1 MAGLKPRAKTLVEL
15 AENARF
21 YVASVPLPMEP
32 KAAALLDADGRAA
45 LAGLAPGLLALKS
58 FEEGSIEDAV
68 RRYADDHGLKL
79 GKVAQPLRTAITGS
93 TTSPGIFE
101 VLAALGQDES
111 LRRINAVCAVHTKIG
126 RAPV

>member
-1 MAGLKPRAKTLVEL
+1 
-15 AENARF
+15 
-21 YVASVPLPMEP
+21 MEP

-45 LAGLAPGLLALKS
+45 LAGLAPGLRALKS

-68 RRYADDHGLKL
+68 RRYADEHSLKL
-79 GKVAQPLRTAITGS
+79 GKVAQPLRAAVTGS

-111 LRRINAVCAVHTKIG
+111 LRRSEEHTSELQSLMSISYAV
-126 RAPV
+126 